1 MLASGLCGAFF
12 HYSFLR
18 GVRLGIIGTG
28 PWTWI
33 RCVAASALML
43 AVCGSLVVRYFHDD
57 TPYVLTLAL
66 WPVFILS
73 LEPGYRTAGMQ
84 SGHLGDDA

>member
-1 MLASGLCGAFF
+1 
-12 HYSFLR
+12 
-18 GVRLGIIGTG
+18 
-28 PWTWI
+28 
-33 RCVAASALML
+33 ML
-43 AVCGSLVVRYFHDD
+43 AVCGSLVARYFHDD